1 MQYRKGDRHHTN
13 MGRGGGEVGRE
24 GWIDGQ
30 RVQTRV
36 RGARPTCSKPRGT
49 SVSPGAGGRGLCMLA
64 CGRGCVVVVIVPR
77 SAILRQL
84 LGLLLG
90 FAFGL
95 AFARVIAWLQKV
107 ETKALPVLCVHGE
120 AVSECLTSTK

>member
-1 MQYRKGDRHHTN
+1 
-13 MGRGGGEVGRE
+13 
-24 GWIDGQ
+24 
-30 RVQTRV
+30 
-36 RGARPTCSKPRGT
+36 
-49 SVSPGAGGRGLCMLA
+49 MLA